1 MTIGIIENPLRKE
14 VHNSPYYAKLL
25 NLDKEWFE
33 KVEGNDVEWLIDSRQ
48 RPSPTPSPLPDSQ
61 VALSLQNEVEWLW
74 ETIDLLNKGWY
85 QNKLWLDSIE
95 DEKEA
100 DEAIINLLK
109 AVRLYWRTYLESDDK
124 EIFKKMPVLGSRFSK
139 HDNRVKA
146 FDLITSMG
154 EVLEKEKIIDTL
166 LIEWHGGKTW
176 DDYNKKYDFDNSLW
190 AFTQLLYLK
199 KKYQAEKQELKPDQ
213 TSQGTQTEKPKP
225 SLIS

>member
-1 MTIGIIENPLRKE
+1 MTQIENPLRKE
-14 VHNSPYYAKLL
+14 VHNSPYYSKLL

-33 KVEGNDVEWLIDSRQ
+33 KVEGKDADWLINISSQPITPSTPSDSTTPS
-48 RPSPTPSPLPDSQ
+48 RPSGVSDSQ
-61 VALSLQNEVEWLW
+61 VYQSLQNENEWLW
-74 ETIDLLNKGWY
+74 ETVDLLNKGWF

-124 EIFKKMPVLGSRFSK
+124 EIFKKMPVLGARFSK

-154 EVLEKEKIIDTL
+154 EVLEKEKTIETL
-166 LIEWHGGKTW
+166 LTEWHGGKTW
-176 DDYNKKYDFDNSLW
+176 IDYDKKYDFDNSLW
-190 AFTQLLYLK
+190 AFTQILYLK
-199 KKYQAEKQELKPDQ
+199 KKYQAETTP
-213 TSQGTQTEKPKP
+213 TTQ
-225 SLIS
+225 S